1 MIKGVVLPAAL
12 PGIVSAFLLSV
23 SRAIG
28 ETMIVVMAAGMAA
41 NFSFNPLEQMST
53 VTVQIV
59 ANLTGDLAY
68 DNPQTLSAFG
78 LGLALLV
85 VTLILNIISV
95 IVIRKF
101 RQRYEGD

>member
-1 MIKGVVLPAAL
+1 M
-12 PGIVSAFLLSV
+12 PGIMSAFLLSV

-28 ETMIVVMAAGMAA
+28 ETMIVVMAAGQAA
-41 NFSFNPLEQMST
+41 NLTANPLEQMTT
-53 VTVQIV
+53 VTVHIV

-78 LGLALLV
+78 LGLTLLV
-85 VTLILNIISV
+85 ITLFFNVISAV
-95 IVIRKF
+95 VIRKF